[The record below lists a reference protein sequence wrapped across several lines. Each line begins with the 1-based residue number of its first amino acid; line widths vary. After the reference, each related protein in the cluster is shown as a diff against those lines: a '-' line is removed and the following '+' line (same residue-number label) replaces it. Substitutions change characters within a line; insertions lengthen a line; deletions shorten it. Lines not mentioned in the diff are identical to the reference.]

1 MYSRQPGHSD
11 VAVGASSQLMG
22 LAPDIDQ
29 QLYDRI
35 IELVAYGTGLKKEQ
49 IKPET
54 RLFHDARIDGT
65 DGYNLLVAIC
75 DEFNIDPKS
84 VIFDRYFG
92 PEYGPNLFAW
102 IAMLLCER
110 DKLDKSGMRVKKVPI
125 TVLDLYQAA
134 KAKKFPDL
142 ADRPTE

>member
-1 MYSRQPGHSD
+1 MS
-11 VAVGASSQLMG
+11 

-29 QLYDRI
+29 EIYDRVVEI
-35 IELVAYGTGLKKEQ
+35 LAYGTGLKKEQ

-65 DGYNLLVAIC
+65 DGYNLLIAVC
-75 DEFNIDPKS
+75 DEFKVDPKS
-84 VIFDRYFG
+84 VIFDRHFG
-92 PEYGPNLFAW
+92 QEGFDLLEILQCLFEPE
-102 IAMLLCER
+102 R
-110 DKLDKSGMRVKKVPI
+110 RKKVPI

-142 ADRPTE
+142 AARSAE